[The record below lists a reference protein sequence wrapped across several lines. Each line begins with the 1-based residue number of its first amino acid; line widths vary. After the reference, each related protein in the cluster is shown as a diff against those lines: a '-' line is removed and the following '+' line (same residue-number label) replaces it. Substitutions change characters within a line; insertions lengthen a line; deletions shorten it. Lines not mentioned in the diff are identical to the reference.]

1 MIRSGP
7 LLTIS
12 STVSSQVLSTPSPS
26 RGTPTAPITKVV
38 SSPVSMS
45 KLKPSTR
52 PSCSPDSVITWQLIT
67 RE

>member
-12 STVSSQVLSTPSPS
+12 STVSSQVLSTPSPN
-26 RGTPTAPITKVV
+26 RGIPSAPSTSVV

-45 KLKPSTR
+45 KLKPSTL
-52 PSCSPDSVITWQLIT
+52 PSCSPASVTTWQLIT
-67 RE
+67 FE

>member
-26 RGTPTAPITKVV
+26 SGTPTAPITRVA

-45 KLKPSTR
+45 KLNPKTR
-52 PSCSPDSVITWQLIT
+52 PSCSPASVITWQLIT
-67 RE
+67 LA